1 MTHPVLKELM
11 NPLQHVTA
19 ATQDVPWES
28 KPADT
33 LIAVTNQRRRRNR
46 RMKPP
51 VSDVEVEVASVSEA
65 GGRGQGLSRADCLC
79 TVCLDIFVE
88 PVTLPCDH
96 TFCKEC
102 FLETVDKATLCC
114 PLCRRRVS
122 TWARLN
128 GRNNTLVNLQ
138 LWGQIQDAFPLQCQ
152 RRLSGQDGGGEEDE
166 DVFESRPSVSQPGE
180 VRREYEDQIS
190 KLAEE
195 KRALEE
201 AESRASEE
209 YIQRLL
215 AEEEERREEERRRRE
230 EKHLEDD
237 EKLARLLSNELNA
250 RPVSQTN
257 VAPAKRKQKAGG
269 HIEKFLCPRPSN
281 PSDSSPT
288 SSFMANKENI
298 LHSQPSSM
306 VERPMPTMD
315 YYYRQTDGSR
325 SPPESA
331 AVHPPSAPTDE
342 LDHPAGPS
350 STKRK
355 TSELETT
362 EEEAVAKRGCS
373 SRPSASSSSVGEDGS
388 AAGQVQLL
396 QEITEWEAELSRR
409 RRQEEEDRRLALLL
423 QKELSQEDKQQATD
437 RSKGS
442 TNAYMFRQK
451 CQAKE
456 TSTGLEQNE
465 PTRLRP
471 SSSLANKKTSSP
483 SSSSIKKTRK
493 TSSPSSSSSSVKK
506 TPKTSG
512 PSTPSPSSTSTNPLC
527 RGSKQVTL
535 MEMFPGLGS

>member
-1 MTHPVLKELM
+1 MSRG
-11 NPLQHVTA
+11 A
-19 ATQDVPWES
+19 
-28 KPADT
+28 
-33 LIAVTNQRRRRNR
+33 
-46 RMKPP
+46 
-51 VSDVEVEVASVSEA
+51 DVEVEVASVSEA
-65 GGRGQGLSRADCLC
+65 GGRGRGLSRADCLC
-79 TVCLDIFVE
+79 TACLDIFVE

-102 FLETVDKATLCC
+102 FLETMDKVTLCC

-122 TWARLN
+122 SWARLN
-128 GRNNTLVNLQ
+128 GRNKTLVNLQ
-138 LWGQIQDAFPLQCQ
+138 LWRQIQDAFPLQCQ

-180 VRREYEDQIS
+180 LRREYEDEIS
-190 KLAEE
+190 KQAEE

-215 AEEEERREEERRRRE
+215 AEEEEERRRE

-237 EKLARLLSNELNA
+237 KKLARLLSNELNA

-298 LHSQPSSM
+298 LHSM

-315 YYYRQTDGSR
+315 YYYRQTDGYDRQTDGSR

-342 LDHPAGPS
+342 LDHPAGQS

-396 QEITEWEAELSRR
+396 QEIMEWEAEFSRR

-423 QKELSQEDKQQATD
+423 QKELSREDKQQATD

-442 TNAYMFRQK
+442 TDAYMFRQK
-451 CQAKE
+451 
-456 TSTGLEQNE
+456 
-465 PTRLRP
+465 R
-471 SSSLANKKTSSP
+471 
-483 SSSSIKKTRK
+483 
-493 TSSPSSSSSSVKK
+493 
-506 TPKTSG
+506 
-512 PSTPSPSSTSTNPLC
+512 
-527 RGSKQVTL
+527 
-535 MEMFPGLGS
+535 